1 MTNPDFTQALE
12 VALLGLLLVP
22 VIMAVFWGG
31 MALLTRLTTRPEPQ
45 AKDAVDSQVEAFLEQ
60 VAIAGAASA
69 VQLEASPR
77 PTFPLPPTPL
87 VSAWQAVMRAE
98 HLRRKEP
105 RRR

>member
-1 MTNPDFTQALE
+1 VTNPDFTQALE

-69 VQLEASPR
+69 VQLDASPR
-77 PTFPLPPTPL
+77 PAFPLPPTAL

-98 HLRRKEP
+98 QLRRKEP